1 MIYVLH
7 VQSGKEYDIVNSLV
21 MQDIKAYAPKHIL
34 LERRKGVWNRVQ
46 RTIFPG
52 YVFADI
58 ELSDE
63 IYYKIRHTEGV
74 VRFLGD
80 PTPLS
85 YSEQQRMQWIF
96 DAGVLDVSR
105 GYVKDGRLVITDGL
119 LKGREDRIVSFSRR
133 QKRCRLYCEI
143 NGRRHYFSLSA
154 EIDKI

>member
-21 MQDIKAYAPKHIL
+21 MQDIKAYAPRHEL
-34 LERRKGVWNRVQ
+34 LERRKGVWNKVQ
-46 RTIFPG
+46 RSIFPG
-52 YVFADI
+52 YVFVDTD
-58 ELSDE
+58 LSDE

-85 YSEQQRMQWIF
+85 YSEHHRMQWIF
-96 DAGVLDVSR
+96 DTGVLDVSR

-119 LKGREDRIVSFSRR
+119 LKGREDRIVSFCRR
-133 QKRCRLYCEI
+133 QKRCKLYCEI

>member
-21 MQDIKAYAPKHIL
+21 MQDIKTYAPKHIL

-46 RTIFPG
+46 RSIFPG
-52 YVFADI
+52 YVFVDTD
-58 ELSDE
+58 LSDE

-85 YSEQQRMQWIF
+85 YSEQHRMQWIF
-96 DAGVLDVSR
+96 DTGVLDVSR

-119 LKGREDRIVSFSRR
+119 LKGREDRIVSFCRR
-133 QKRCRLYCEI
+133 QKRCTLYCEI